1 MQSNLAELT
10 RRDIGLAAISV
21 DGVAAA
27 RALTDRLGLAY
38 PVVSDPTGAAI
49 KSFGVF
55 DAEPEIAWPATFVI
69 ARDGTVVYR
78 WIADTYRVRIAT
90 AEVMKALPP

>member
-10 RRDIGLAAISV
+10 RRDVGLAAISV

-49 KSFGVF
+49 KAFGVF
-55 DAEPEIAWPATFVI
+55 DPESEIAWPATFVI

-78 WIADTYRVRIAT
+78 WVADTYRERIAT